1 LALQNDKS
9 VLIAKC
15 FNKNFMKKVNLVLVI
30 CLFLVGQSFA
40 QTEYGIRAGLNY
52 TTMFGKL
59 VDSAL
64 IFVDGGKK
72 AERRFMPAYHVGVY
86 MRMPVSEQMYFQP
99 ELMISKKGF
108 KNKIT
113 DVTRVGNPAGSE
125 ELTVNY
131 FNEFFYGEIN
141 LLLGGRMNDN
151 WRVHFGPQIGYL
163 FEARRRVENEVKD
176 FNTIDAF
183 RLSANVI
190 RQTLID
196 DFVKSGLTQ
205 EEAVAKYEA
214 TIASYSGQFLYKKR
228 RPAVG
233 LMAGIGYEFDFGLSI
248 NLNADFMLINPYKL
262 VASDNVKNFFG
273 GPLKPDSETIF
284 RNLNFQLSVG
294 YTIAPHT
301 WYRYTHRGGRYQGRR
316 W

>member
-1 LALQNDKS
+1 
-9 VLIAKC
+9 
-15 FNKNFMKKVNLVLVI
+15 MKKTNVI
-30 CLFLVGQSFA
+30 LLFFFLLAGKSFA

-52 TTMFGKL
+52 TTMFGKF

-86 MRMPVSEQMYFQP
+86 LRMPINEQMYFQP
-99 ELMISKKGF
+99 ELLVSKKGF

-131 FNEFFYGEIN
+131 FNEFFYGETN
-141 LLLGGRMNDN
+141 LLFGARLNEN
-151 WRVHFGPQIGYL
+151 WHFRIGPQIGYL

-183 RLSANVI
+183 RLSANAI
-190 RQTLID
+190 RTTLID
-196 DFVKSGLTQ
+196 DFVRGGLTP
-205 EEAVAKYEA
+205 EEAAAKYDA
-214 TIASYSGQFLYKKR
+214 TIASYNGKFLYKKR

-233 LMAGIGYEFDFGLSI
+233 LMAGVGYEFDFGLSI
-248 NLNADFMLINPYKL
+248 NFNADFMLVNPYKL
-262 VASDNVKNFFG
+262 VASEDLKNYFG
-273 GPLKPDSETIF
+273 GPLKTDSETIF
-284 RNLNFQLSVG
+284 RNLNLQLSLG

-301 WYRYTHRGGRYQGRR
+301 WYRNTHRNGTPRR
-316 W
+316 RR